1 MAHFSGF
8 LDATFLPPRNWTL
21 DKDLSFKSDAIKDN
35 EVEKLRHCKV
45 SIGDDG
51 TITVPAGYITD
62 LASVPR
68 SIWAVIS
75 PFDVARAAVIHDL
88 LYEYINTQYKTVN
101 NSAAA
106 EDGPVTKKEREQYR
120 EIADN
125 IFREAMRNSEPSVPS
140 WKIWSAYTAV
150 RLFGRWAINNSA
162 PRKKLK

>member
-1 MAHFSGF
+1 MAGF
-8 LDATFLPPRNWTL
+8 NGLLDATFLPPRNWTL
-21 DKDLSFKSDAIKDN
+21 DKDLTFTSDTIKN
-35 EVEKLRHCKV
+35 YEITMLRNCNILI
-45 SIGDDG
+45 SDEG

-68 SIWAVIS
+68 PIWAVIS

-88 LYEYINTQYKTVN
+88 LYEYINTQYKVVN

-106 EDGPVTKKEREQYR
+106 EVGPATKKETEYYR

-125 IFREAMRNSEPSVPS
+125 IFREAMRNSEPSVPG

-150 RLFGRWAINNSA
+150 RLFGRWAINSSA
-162 PRKKLK
+162 PRKK

>member
-1 MAHFSGF
+1 MAHFNAF

-21 DKDLSFKSDAIKDN
+21 DKELTFKSDAIKDH
-35 EVEKLRHCKV
+35 EILMLRHCKV
-45 SIGDDG
+45 LVTDDG
-51 TITVPAGYITD
+51 TITVPTDYITD

-68 SIWAVIS
+68 AIWAVIS

-101 NSAAA
+101 SSAAA
-106 EDGPVTKKEREQYR
+106 EDGPATKREREQYR

-125 IFREAMRNSEPSVPS
+125 IFREAMRNSEPPVPS

-162 PRKKLK
+162 PRKRLK